1 MPANDKSDPEMP
13 GLMAFIDDYLSLF
26 NTGGSGD
33 SVARIK
39 DIYLANEDFTAYDL
53 APPARG
59 YIGWKEYEPNWSS
72 LLAKFKEFNW
82 TLNDD
87 LRVFREGN
95 VAWASMSGR
104 THGISATGEPFNK
117 DMRCTIVMV
126 KRDGGWKITQEHGSA
141 PRLFELADGTQ
152 V

>member
-1 MPANDKSDPEMP
+1 MPANDMSDPDMP
-13 GLMAFIDDYLSLF
+13 ALMAFIQDYLSLF

-33 SVARIK
+33 SVSRIK
-39 DIYLANEDFTAYDL
+39 DIYWADEDFTAYDL

-59 YIGWKEYEPNWSS
+59 YIGWKEYEPNWSK
-72 LLAKFKEFNW
+72 LLAKFSEFNW

-95 VAWASMSGR
+95 VAWMSASGQTFGKSR
-104 THGISATGEPFNK
+104 TGEDFRK
-117 DMRCTIVMV
+117 EMRVTLVMV
-126 KRDGGWKITQEHGSA
+126 KRDGVWKVTQEHGSA
-141 PRLFELADGTQ
+141 PRLFELADGSK

>member
-1 MPANDKSDPEMP
+1 MAANDMSDPEMP
-13 GLMAFIDDYLSLF
+13 ALLAFIQDYLSIF
-26 NTGGSGD
+26 NYGGAGYDAS
-33 SVARIK
+33 RLK
-39 DIYLANEDFTAYDL
+39 EIYKADEDFTAYDL

-72 LLAKFKEFNW
+72 LLGKFSEFNF

-95 VAWASMSGR
+95 VAWMSASGQ
-104 THGISATGEPFNK
+104 TFGKSAAGEDFHK
-117 DMRCTIVMV
+117 EMRVTLVMV
-126 KRDGGWKITQEHGSA
+126 KRDGKWKVTQEHGSA
-141 PRLFELADGTQ
+141 PRLFELANGSK